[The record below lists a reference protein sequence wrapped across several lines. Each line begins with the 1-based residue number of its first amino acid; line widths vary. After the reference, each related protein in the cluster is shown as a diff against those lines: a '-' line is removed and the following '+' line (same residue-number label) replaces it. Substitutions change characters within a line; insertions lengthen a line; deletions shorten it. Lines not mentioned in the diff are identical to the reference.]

1 LITQYKKTGI
11 PITVKGNNCHQP
23 DLPESCNLLAATAI
37 EGKKKASVS
46 IRLNGP
52 SPIKEPKTN
61 TSRNPTMKPNKIEK
75 SIKYQYSDLRALP
88 ENSKY
93 LENTLDT
100 ASKNPIANLYIF
112 HPYHSI

>member
-1 LITQYKKTGI
+1 M
-11 PITVKGNNCHQP
+11 KGNNCHQP

-37 EGKKKASVS
+37 EGKKKASDS

-52 SPIKEPKTN
+52 SPIKERKTN
-61 TSRNPTMKPNKIEK
+61 TSRNPTMKPTKIEK

-88 ENSKY
+88 EKTKY

-100 ASKNPIANLYIF
+100 ASKNPLVKLHIF
-112 HPYHSI
+112 HSYHSI

>member
-1 LITQYKKTGI
+1 MNA
-11 PITVKGNNCHQP
+11 NNCHQP
-23 DLPESCNLLAATAI
+23 DLPESCNLLAATVI
-37 EGKKKASVS
+37 EGNKKASVS

-52 SPIKEPKTN
+52 SPIKELKKT
-61 TSRNPTMKPNKIEK
+61 TSRIPTTIPNKIEK

-100 ASKNPIANLYIF
+100 ASKNPIVNLYIF
-112 HPYHSI
+112 HP